1 VCAWKIGSAEPLEIE
16 GAHQSEVT
24 HIVVAGG
31 FVYSTGNDDVFF
43 KTPVGEAKY
52 VAPGPP
58 TVCKQRRGCE
68 HFVRPCVHHASNP
81 VFNHRSL

>member
-1 VCAWKIGSAEPLEIE
+1 MCAWKIGSAEPLEIE

-58 TVCKQRRGCE
+58 TVCKQRRGSE
-68 HFVRPCVHHASNP
+68 HFVRPSVHHASIP
-81 VFNHRSL
+81 VFYHRSL